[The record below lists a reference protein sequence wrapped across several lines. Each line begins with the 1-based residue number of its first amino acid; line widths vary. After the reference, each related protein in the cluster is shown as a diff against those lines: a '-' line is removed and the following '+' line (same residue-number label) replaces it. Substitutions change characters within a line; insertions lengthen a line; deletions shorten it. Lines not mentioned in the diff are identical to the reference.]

1 MILLNGKSLAT
12 KNWFRPENMSLSL
25 EERSSSASLS
35 VGPSAP
41 ALKVGDWLLDDCE
54 PGKGIV
60 WRIRTIDEDIQA
72 ETRTITLEHIIH
84 TLKDT
89 VMFGE
94 VTAADMAGK
103 TSATTVTG
111 KKAAQYVLSYQSD
124 WKLGKFQYPV
134 DMAYSF
140 NGDTLYDAL
149 ETITETCGDAQ
160 WTFDLSQYPFVLNIV
175 QQESEPSCEMRPGRN
190 LASIKR
196 TIDRSGMYTRLY
208 PIGESDLHITGD
220 YVQKNTGTYGV
231 ICKTETESSISD
243 EAFLRAWALAR
254 LERHCEPVVTITV
267 SGLELSESTN
277 VSLDHLRVGKVCR
290 VPLPEYSTQISE
302 RITKMSWR
310 EKLGE
315 PETVTVTLSN
325 NREDL
330 SMKLYKA
337 ESSSSKS
344 GRSSAKT
351 NGDIVKTIEDTE
363 AGLKTTITVTAQGL
377 ETKVE
382 NTKDS
387 LETKITQ
394 TDTKIETTATALQGK
409 LETKITQTA
418 DSIRSEVKSKTD
430 GLSSSIS
437 QLKDRVDIVVDDKKN
452 LKVAKIVT
460 SINTSGDSS
469 VYIKAD
475 KIRLDGSTTIKSLLT
490 GEATIKKLAVGTI
503 VATDVRTAVGSS
515 MSSLLGKSLN
525 DAFIDATVSGNTVTL
540 KRASGKNSVTFNKS
554 GGVEIGS
561 LRLNGAGQSS
571 FSAEL
576 LEAGS
581 STTILKSIYGYMG
594 IVLNGRASTAAVYT
608 TNTGGVLSGLVASV
622 SAQSVYDAGYAVTKA
637 QISMTAP
644 SRQSSGADRGQRA
657 YIGELSKSALYAPG
671 YLFFDIS
678 CHGTTKQCYITMNP

>member
-12 KNWFRPENMSLSL
+12 KNWFRPESMSLSL
-25 EERSSSASLS
+25 EERSSSASMT

-72 ETRTITLEHIIH
+72 ETRTLTLEHIIH

-111 KKAAQYVLSYQSD
+111 KKAAQYILNYQSD
-124 WKLGKFQYPV
+124 WKLGKFSYPV
-134 DMAYSF
+134 SMAYCF

-160 WTFDLSQYPFVLNIV
+160 WTFDLTQYPFVLNIV
-175 QQESEPSCEMRPGRN
+175 QQESMPSCEMRPGRN
-190 LASIKR
+190 MTSIKR

-208 PIGESDLHITGD
+208 PIGENDLHITGD

-243 EAFLRAWALAR
+243 EAFLRAWAQAR

-267 SGLELSESTN
+267 SGLELSASTG
-277 VSLDHLRVGKVCR
+277 VDLDHLRVGRVCR
-290 VPLPEYSTQISE
+290 CPLPEYSTQISE

-310 EKLGE
+310 EKLGD

-351 NGDIVKTIEDTE
+351 NADFSRRIED
-363 AGLKTTITVTAQGL
+363 
-377 ETKVE
+377 ETG
-382 NTKDS
+382 N
-387 LETKITQ
+387 LYTQ
-394 TDTKIETTATALQGK
+394 ISQTATEIRTEVGNVEEGL
-409 LETKITQTA
+409 TTTITQTA
-418 DSIRSEVKSKTD
+418 KEIRQEAEDQKTGLESTISQTASAIRSEVKSKTD

-437 QLKDRVDIVVDDKKN
+437 QLKDRVSIVVDDKKN
-452 LKVAKIVT
+452 LKVAKIVAA
-460 SINTSGDSS
+460 INSNGDSE

-475 KIRLDGSTTIKSLLT
+475 KIKLDGSTSVKSLLT
-490 GEATIKKLAVGTI
+490 GKATIKQMMVGTI
-503 VATDVRTAVGSS
+503 TATDVRTAMGSAN
-515 MSSLLGKSLN
+515 LLGKSLN
-525 DAFIDATVSGNTVTL
+525 DAFIDAVVSGNTVTL
-540 KRASGKNSVTFNKS
+540 KRANGKNSVTFSKS
-554 GGVEIGS
+554 SGVEIGS

-608 TNTGGVLSGLVASV
+608 TNNGGTLSGIVASV
-622 SAQSVYDAGYAVTKA
+622 SAQSVYDAGYQVTKA
-637 QISMTAP
+637 QISMTVP
-644 SRQSSGADRGQRA
+644 SRQGSGADRGQRT
-657 YIGELSKSALYAPG
+657 YIGAISKSALYAPG

-678 CHGTTKQCYITMNP
+678 CHGTTKPCYITVNT